1 MSDVTHRPFSIRLF
15 LPEGSPLGLTVATIP
30 GWAGSVLRCRN
41 ASLPALL
48 ARPEAQRPGVYVL
61 QGDDPNATVSQA
73 GLSAYIGQGTIVGQR
88 LPQSARNRDFW
99 DIAVVVTTADTNF
112 GAGHF
117 LALEAI
123 MISEARAAERVR
135 LVNDAMPGDGAGA
148 LGEAD
153 RADINN
159 FFEQV
164 RLVFPLLGL
173 DLLRPQPRVPST
185 TASHAMTNATVP
197 ENSSGS
203 VEFCIRRSNRII
215 ARAREIDGEFVVLEE
230 SEATTEKFV
239 SNTYAALR
247 SKLIKEGALI
257 ELVGSPFLR
266 FTRNVPFS
274 KPSPAA
280 AVVLNRNSNGRTE
293 WKVTDTGETY
303 DQWQTGKSP
312 PAPNPEETA

>member
-1 MSDVTHRPFSIRLF
+1 
-15 LPEGSPLGLTVATIP
+15 
-30 GWAGSVLRCRN
+30 
-41 ASLPALL
+41 
-48 ARPEAQRPGVYVL
+48 
-61 QGDDPNATVSQA
+61 
-73 GLSAYIGQGTIVGQR
+73 
-88 LPQSARNRDFW
+88 
-99 DIAVVVTTADTNF
+99 VTTSDTNF

-123 MISEARAAERVR
+123 MISEARAAGRVR
-135 LVNDAMPGDGAGA
+135 LVNDALPGDGAGA

-159 FFEQV
+159 FLEQV
-164 RLVFPLLGL
+164 RLVLPLLGL
-173 DLLRPQPRVPST
+173 DLLRPQPRVPT
-185 TASHAMTNATVP
+185 VTASQQMMNAKASDK
-197 ENSSGS
+197 SSGG

-215 ARAREIDGEFVVLEE
+215 ARAREIEGEFVVLEG

-239 SNTYAALR
+239 SNTYADLR
-247 SKLIKEGALI
+247 SKLIEEGALI
-257 ELVGSPFLR
+257 EVAGSPFLK

-303 DQWQTGKSP
+303 DQWQTAKSP
-312 PAPNPEETA
+312 PPPNPEDAA